1 MLLWKK
7 LNKIC
12 AIIDVGRDFMYQ
24 VEIFKLDHQ
33 GRGIGKINNKIIFV
47 FNALPNEVIET
58 KITLEKKNYYE
69 GKINK
74 ILMPSKDRVEPIC
87 PCFNECGGCQFLN
100 VSYEKSLEFKQN
112 KVIDI
117 LNKYLDFDIKIN
129 PIIKSDEN
137 LYYRNKVTFQ
147 VSNDIGFYK
156 NKTNE
161 LISVD
166 CCYIAD
172 KNINKIYK
180 VIRENINLINVKQV
194 IIKSTK
200 YTNESMIIFKTNDLV
215 DQDNIVKTLKDLV
228 TSIYVNDNL
237 IYGENNIVENLL
249 DFSFYISP
257 TSFFQVNTKQ
267 AEKLYS
273 KALEYANI
281 TNNNLVL
288 DLYCGTGT
296 IGLLASK
303 KANKVIGIELNKEAI
318 QDANK
323 NKKLNN
329 VTNIQFYSGDVG
341 KILLKNNYNP
351 DVVIVDPPRAGLD
364 NIAIN
369 QIIKI
374 KPKRLVYVSC
384 DLMTLAR
391 DLKILSKDY
400 EIIELTPVDMF
411 PMTSHVESVILLQ
424 RKD

>member
-7 LNKIC
+7 LHKIC

-24 VEIFKLDHQ
+24 VEIIKLDHQ
-33 GRGIGKINNKIIFV
+33 GRGIGKIDNKIIFV
-47 FNALPNEVIET
+47 LNALPNEVIET
-58 KITLEKKNYYE
+58 KIILEKKNYYE
-69 GKINK
+69 GKTNK

-87 PCFNECGGCQFLN
+87 PYFNECGGCQFLN

-112 KVIDI
+112 KVRDI
-117 LNKYLDFDIKIN
+117 LNRYLNLDIKIN

-180 VIRENINLINVKQV
+180 AIRENISLTNVKQV

-215 DQDNIVKTLKDLV
+215 DQDNMVETLKNLV

-267 AEKLYS
+267 AEKLYL
-273 KALEYANI
+273 KTLEYANI
-281 TNNNLVL
+281 TNNDLVL

-303 KANKVIGIELNKEAI
+303 NAKKVIGIELNKEAI
-318 QDANK
+318 KDANK
-323 NKKLNN
+323 NKKLNS

-351 DVVIVDPPRAGLD
+351 DIVIVDPPRAGLD
-364 NIAIN
+364 NTAIN

-384 DLMTLAR
+384 DLMTLTR
-391 DLKILSKDY
+391 DLKTLSKDY

-411 PMTSHVESVILLQ
+411 PMTSHVECVCIMD
-424 RKD
+424 RK